1 MCAQTKVIR
10 AAGSGK
16 YKCPSKKKC
25 PTNVRPRADYLQA
38 ALHIVATPI
47 GNEGDL
53 SPRALDVLRSAHII
67 AAEDTRRTGVL
78 LKTHAIDAKL
88 IAYHDHNEERAAKIV
103 CAAIQ
108 RGEGAAL
115 VCDAGTPGVSDPGYR
130 LVRMAQDL
138 GIEVV
143 PVPGP
148 CAAIVALSGSGIA
161 SDRFFF
167 EGFLPA
173 KPRARRDR
181 IEALKAYP
189 HSLIFYEAPHRF
201 ADTLLEMVEV
211 FGGERE
217 AALAR
222 ELTKTYETIRRTS
235 LAELSDWVSG
245 DPDQQKGEI
254 VLIVSPAKVG
264 ERQLLGNEE
273 LLLLTTLAEY
283 VPAREA
289 AKLVSSVTGF
299 KTSSLY
305 DIIVAQRET

>member
-1 MCAQTKVIR
+1 MQT
-10 AAGSGK
+10 
-16 YKCPSKKKC
+16 
-25 PTNVRPRADYLQA
+25 

-78 LKTHAIDAKL
+78 LKSHAIDAKL
-88 IAYHDHNEERAAKIV
+88 VAYHDHNEEQAAETV

-108 RGEGAAL
+108 RGEDAVL
-115 VCDAGTPGVSDPGYR
+115 VCDAGTPAVSDPGYR

-138 GIEVV
+138 GIAVV

-181 IEALKAYP
+181 IEALKVYP

-201 ADTLLEMVEV
+201 ADTLLDMVDV
-211 FGGERE
+211 FGGGRE

-235 LAELSDWVSG
+235 LAELLDWVNR

-254 VLIVSPAKVG
+254 VLIVSPAKSD
-264 ERQLLGNEE
+264 EQKLLSKEA

-283 VPAREA
+283 VPARKA
-289 AKLVSSVTGF
+289 AKLVSSVTGV
-299 KTSSLY
+299 KTSILY
-305 DIIVAQRET
+305 DIIVAQRNT

>member
-1 MCAQTKVIR
+1 MQT
-10 AAGSGK
+10 
-16 YKCPSKKKC
+16 
-25 PTNVRPRADYLQA
+25 

-78 LKTHAIDAKL
+78 LKSHAIDAKL
-88 IAYHDHNEERAAKIV
+88 VAYHDHNEEQAAETV

-108 RGEGAAL
+108 RGEDAVL
-115 VCDAGTPGVSDPGYR
+115 VCDAGTPAVSDPGYR

-138 GIEVV
+138 GIAVV

-181 IEALKAYP
+181 IEALKVYP

-201 ADTLLEMVEV
+201 ADTLLDMVDV
-211 FGGERE
+211 FVGGRE

-235 LAELSDWVSG
+235 LAELLDWVNR

-254 VLIVSPAKVG
+254 VLIVSPAKSD
-264 ERQLLGNEE
+264 EQKLLSKEA

-283 VPAREA
+283 VPARKA
-289 AKLVSSVTGF
+289 AKLVSSVTGV
-299 KTSSLY
+299 KTSILY
-305 DIIVAQRET
+305 DIIVAQRNT